1 MKNLTILKRS
11 QPPRD
16 SFLSR
21 RGTSILL
28 VCALLAVGACSQPSR
43 TGTGA
48 DPTPS
53 SPPVETTDGSDGIE
67 VGLVEGTEEWALTSL
82 DELRRESELIVEGT
96 VDGTRLTGGHQSQ
109 ADPNQRIEQRLLT
122 LTVIDVLRGDV
133 GEGAAIE
140 IYDANLYT
148 EDDRARYLLV
158 YLDAEVRVGDRV
170 IVALVAIV
178 ATFVIQV
185 VLQATGSEANSLLIG
200 ALTGLAIFLA
210 TGAVKW
216 NQADDIFTA
225 GMKMMALIGFIM
237 ITAQGFAAVMSAT
250 GEVDSLVAA
259 SAELFAGSKA
269 AAAVAM
275 LVVGLIVTMGI
286 GSSFSTLPIITTIY
300 VPLCLAM
307 GFSPVAT
314 VAIIG
319 TAGALGDAGSPASD
333 STLGPTAGLN
343 ADGQHDHIRDSVIP
357 TFIHFNIP
365 LLISGFIA
373 AMVL

>member
-170 IVALVAIV
+170 IVALVPEESIEGAHTI
-178 ATFVIQV
+178 
-185 VLQATGSEANSLLIG
+185 NSSSAFFLLD
-200 ALTGLAIFLA
+200 
-210 TGAVKW
+210 
-216 NQADDIFTA
+216 ADGTEIRR
-225 GMKMMALIGFIM
+225 IPRRNP
-237 ITAQGFAAVMSAT
+237 
-250 GEVDSLVAA
+250 
-259 SAELFAGSKA
+259 A
-269 AAAVAM
+269 AAEAQ
-275 LVVGLIVTMGI
+275 
-286 GSSFSTLPIITTIY
+286 
-300 VPLCLAM
+300 
-307 GFSPVAT
+307 
-314 VAIIG
+314 
-319 TAGALGDAGSPASD
+319 AL
-333 STLGPTAGLN
+333 
-343 ADGQHDHIRDSVIP
+343 SVDE
-357 TFIHFNIP
+357 
-365 LLISGFIA
+365 LRAQLSG
-373 AMVL
+373 